1 MLSNGIIPDA
11 TNRQT
16 CAGHRVSQPKR
27 EPLLL
32 NPGAGEIAAL
42 ATACCWTVS
51 MMAFEAAGKR
61 IGSLNVNLAR
71 VVLGALFLSG
81 FCYLRR
87 GLWLPSDASLHTW
100 MWLSAS
106 GIAGLTLGDMCL
118 LKAFVLVGSRI
129 SALIMAFVPML
140 SALISWLFLGEL
152 LSLRDQAGMLLTTTG
167 IVMVVL
173 RRPNGKARNSY
184 PMQGLLLALGGAI
197 GQSVGLVFSKFG
209 MGTYDAFAAN
219 HIRLLAALAGFVVI
233 FLFTGRWRGVPPAA
247 RHRSGM
253 GFATLGSFFGPFVGV
268 SLSLYAVQHTQVGVA
283 ATIIALVPV
292 FIIPPAVLFKKEV
305 VGLRDI
311 TGAFIAVAGS
321 VLLFL

>member
-1 MLSNGIIPDA
+1 
-11 TNRQT
+11 
-16 CAGHRVSQPKR
+16 
-27 EPLLL
+27 
-32 NPGAGEIAAL
+32 
-42 ATACCWTVS
+42 
-51 MMAFEAAGKR
+51 MMAFEGAGKR

-71 VVLGALFLSG
+71 VVLGALFLSV

-100 MWLSAS
+100 LWLSAS

-140 SALISWLFLGEL
+140 SALISWFFLGEL
-152 LSLRDQAGMLLTTTG
+152 LSLQDQAGMLLTTTG
-167 IVMVVL
+167 IIIVVM
-173 RRPNGKARNSY
+173 RRSNGNGSPHKGY
-184 PMQGLLLALGGAI
+184 PVKGLLLALGGAV

-219 HIRLLAALAGFVVI
+219 HIRLLAALAGFTII
-233 FLFTGRWRGVPPAA
+233 FLVTGRWRGVLPAT

-253 GFATLGSFFGPFVGV
+253 GFTTLGSFFGPFVGV

-283 ATIIALVPV
+283 ATIIALVPIL
-292 FIIPPAVLFKKEV
+292 IIPPAVLIKKERI
-305 VGLRDI
+305 GWRDI
-311 TGAFIAVAGS
+311 TGAVIAVTGS

>member
-1 MLSNGIIPDA
+1 
-11 TNRQT
+11 
-16 CAGHRVSQPKR
+16 
-27 EPLLL
+27 
-32 NPGAGEIAAL
+32 
-42 ATACCWTVS
+42 

-61 IGSLNVNLAR
+61 IGSLNVNLSR

-87 GLWLPSDASLHTW
+87 GLWLPSDASLHAW
-100 MWLSAS
+100 LWLSAS

-152 LSLRDQAGMLLTTTG
+152 LSLQDQAGMLLTTTG
-167 IVMVVL
+167 IVMVVM
-173 RRPNGKARNSY
+173 RRPNGRGVDRNGY
-184 PMQGLLLALGGAI
+184 PLKGLLLALGGAI

-219 HIRLLAALAGFVVI
+219 HIRLLAALAGFIVI
-233 FLFTGRWRGVPPAA
+233 FLLTGRWRGVLPAT
-247 RHRSGM
+247 RHRAGM

-292 FIIPPAVLFKKEV
+292 FIIPPAVLIKKEV
-305 VGLRDI
+305 IGLRDVA
-311 TGAFIAVAGS
+311 GASIAVAGS

>member
-1 MLSNGIIPDA
+1 
-11 TNRQT
+11 
-16 CAGHRVSQPKR
+16 
-27 EPLLL
+27 
-32 NPGAGEIAAL
+32 
-42 ATACCWTVS
+42 

-71 VVLGALFLSG
+71 VVLGVLFLSV

-87 GLWLPSDASLHTW
+87 GLWLPSDASLHAW
-100 MWLSAS
+100 IWLSAS

-140 SALISWLFLGEL
+140 SALISWVFLGEL
-152 LSLRDQAGMLLTTTG
+152 LNLQDQAGMLLTTTG
-167 IVMVVL
+167 IVMVVM
-173 RRPNGKARNSY
+173 RRPNGKARNKY
-184 PMQGLLLALGGAI
+184 PLKGLLLALGGAI

-209 MGTYDAFAAN
+209 MGSYDAFAAN
-219 HIRLLAALAGFVVI
+219 HIRLLAALAGFTVI
-233 FLFTGRWRGVPPAA
+233 FLLTGRWRGVLPAVG
-247 RHRSGM
+247 HRSGM

-292 FIIPPAVLFKKEV
+292 FIIPPAVLIKKEV
-305 VGLRDI
+305 IGLRDV